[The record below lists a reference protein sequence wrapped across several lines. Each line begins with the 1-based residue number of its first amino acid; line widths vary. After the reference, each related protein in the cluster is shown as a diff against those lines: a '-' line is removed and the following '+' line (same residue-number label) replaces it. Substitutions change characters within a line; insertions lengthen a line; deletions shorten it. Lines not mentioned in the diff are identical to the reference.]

1 MKQHISV
8 LGLFARS
15 SLWKVMAV
23 LLLMSGVEIFF
34 FEKELQAALTAHAA
48 DVGLGFPQ
56 LERLLDRGAANVWF
70 ALAFVLITLLL
81 VLPGC
86 EFRARSGYTL
96 RRLSVGEVSI
106 FLWQL
111 SYNIFVYFLMVVW
124 QTVLCYGLCMRYVA
138 LAPSAAVSGQTLFLA
153 FYRSELLH
161 ALLPMA
167 DVALWLRNLFL
178 LAALGI
184 SSAIF
189 PCKQRAGKYSGG
201 IVALAAYAVVF
212 FERGIGEFSQLAIA
226 VCVWVVAICEP
237 VSFFINRDREEVATD
252 ETE

>member
-1 MKQHISV
+1 MKQHLSV

-23 LLLMSGVEIFF
+23 LVLMSGIEIFM
-34 FEKELQAALTAHAA
+34 FEKELQSALAAHAA

-56 LERLLDRGAANVWF
+56 LERLLDRSAANVWF
-70 ALAFVLITLLL
+70 AIAFGIISLLL
-81 VLPGC
+81 CLPGC

-96 RRLSVGEVSI
+96 QRLSIGEISV

-111 SYNIFVYFLMVVW
+111 TYNIFVYFLLAVW
-124 QTVLCYGLCMRYVA
+124 QTALCYGLCLHYVA
-138 LAPSAAVSGQTLFLA
+138 IAPAEVVSGQTLFLA

-167 DVALWLRNLFL
+167 DLALWLRNLFL
-178 LAALGI
+178 LLALGI
-184 SSAIF
+184 SSAVF

-201 IVALAAYAVVF
+201 IVALGTYAVVF
-212 FERGIGEFSQLAIA
+212 FERGIGVFSQLALTACVFLIA
-226 VCVWVVAICEP
+226 LCEP
-237 VSFFINRDREEVATD
+237 VSFFINREEVTPDAQ
-252 ETE
+252 E